1 MRKFREPYTWGKNEE
16 SKYDINDFRSK
27 FYKGDWIKAWLDY
40 VSEEAIVSESNIY
53 ELMWERSSDKKE
65 HMPLKLYKFYPFNE
79 NSIKCIEQN
88 KVYLN
93 TPEYFNDPFDCA
105 ICTNELEFE
114 KEYLLDYI
122 KRTGAIERNVLTQQ
136 EKNKIDR
143 SICVDQDE
151 HRGSPYILFDSVVFH
166 IYYNEGNYNEKA
178 EELLK
183 VCAEA
188 REVFKRSLKTLREQK
203 IRVTSFSDLKKE
215 QLQTHMEMWAHY
227 GQQHCGFCVEYDLSA
242 SIDDEIIA
250 QIVQGSLFLCKY
262 SARPIRMSKRN
273 FYKYALG
280 KALTVHQKLQFE
292 KSIIMSFLTKS
303 SAWSYEKEWRMIL
316 PNDVSVFYDNMVP
329 FYPIKT
335 IYLGCKMPTDN
346 REYMYRLAREK
357 GIEVVNME
365 QYCNEF
371 KLKECYVD
379 IDHYFNEK
387 KCYKQKSMN
396 NGKYE
401 LLKKDIY
408 EYIKDWR

>member
-27 FYKGDWIKAWLDY
+27 YYKGDWIRAWLDY
-40 VSEEAIVSESNIY
+40 VSEETIVSESDIY

-65 HMPLKLYKFYPFNE
+65 HIPSKLYKFYPFNE

-93 TPEYFNDPFDCA
+93 TPEYFNDPFDCT
-105 ICTNELEFE
+105 ICANELEFE

-122 KRTGAIERNVLTQQ
+122 KKTGAIERNVLTQQ
-136 EKNKIDR
+136 DKSKIER
-143 SICVDQDE
+143 SICVDLE
-151 HRGSPYILFDSVVFH
+151 AHKGSPYDLVDSVVFH

-250 QIVQGSLFLCKY
+250 QIVQGSLFSCKY

-273 FYKYALG
+273 FYKYALE
-280 KALTVHQKLQFE
+280 KEMTLHQIIQFE
-292 KSIIMSFLTKS
+292 KSIIMSFMTKS
-303 SAWSYEKEWRMIL
+303 TVWSYEKEWRMIL
-316 PNDVSVFYDNMVP
+316 PNDVSLFYDNMIP

-335 IYLGCKMPTDN
+335 IYLGCRMSMDN
-346 REYMYRLAREK
+346 REYMYRLARRK
-357 GIEVVNME
+357 NIQVVNME
-365 QYCNEF
+365 QYYNEF